1 MKTLKEFIQEQEAT
15 DPEFRAARERS
26 RPQFEFQ
33 RALILARRAA
43 GLTQQELAERVGT
56 TQSAISR
63 LEAGDSYPRVEMLFK
78 LAKALNV
85 TFEITPWETVT
96 AQPVESTVL

>member
-1 MKTLKEFIQEQEAT
+1 MKTLDEYIEERKARS
-15 DPEFRAARERS
+15 PEFAAAWEVS

-33 RALILARRAA
+33 RTLILARRGA
-43 GLTQQELAERVGT
+43 GLTQKELAERVGT

-63 LEAGDSYPRVEMLFK
+63 LEMGDSFPRVGMLFK

-85 TFEITPWETVT
+85 TFEITPAETM
-96 AQPVESTVL
+96 AAHAVEVSD